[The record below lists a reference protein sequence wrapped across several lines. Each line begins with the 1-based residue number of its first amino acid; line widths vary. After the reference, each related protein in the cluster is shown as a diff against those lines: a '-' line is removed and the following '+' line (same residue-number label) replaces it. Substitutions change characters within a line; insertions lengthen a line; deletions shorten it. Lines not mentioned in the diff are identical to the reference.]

1 MNDPIGQAIQDYY
14 KKGKTSDVNIN
25 SNYTKDER
33 IPPSYFFRTEEG
45 MPGIER
51 MAIKACKGKILD
63 IGAAAGCHS
72 LILQKKGY
80 NVTALEMSELANE
93 VLKSRGIQKVICE
106 DIYTY
111 SGDKFDTLLML
122 MNGTGI
128 GGTLD
133 GLKTLLKHLKNL
145 LTDKG
150 QILIDS
156 SDIRYLFEEEDGS
169 VWIDVANENYI
180 GEMEYEVSY
189 KKLKTKFKWLFADFE
204 TLKKVADETGLRCS
218 LVEEGKHFDFLA
230 RITLPN

>member
-14 KKGKTSDVNIN
+14 KKGKTSDLTVN
-25 SNYTKDER
+25 SNYTEDER
-33 IPPSYFFRTEEG
+33 IQPAHFFRTEKE
-45 MPGIER
+45 MPAIEKT
-51 MAIKACKGKILD
+51 ALKICKGKILD

-72 LILQKKGY
+72 LILQKKGF
-80 NVTALEMSELANE
+80 NVTALEISELA
-93 VLKSRGIQKVICE
+93 VSIMKSRGIQKVICE

-111 SGDKFDTLLML
+111 SADKFDTLLML

-133 GLKTLLKHLKNL
+133 GLKTLLIHLKTL
-145 LTDKG
+145 LADKG

-169 VWIDVANENYI
+169 MWVDVANEKYF

-189 KKLKTKFKWLFADFE
+189 KKQKFKWLFTDFD
-204 TLKKVADETGLRCS
+204 TLKMVAEETGLQCT

-230 RITLPN
+230 RITRPN